1 MRFLRIMRKIPQTGL
16 KGLVEN
22 WQSDVLAALSVS
34 FVALPLALGIA
45 LASGVPPMA
54 GIIAVVVG
62 GVVTTFFRGSHL
74 AINGPA
80 AGLIAIIVSSLAAWG
95 DDPQRLNYVLA
106 AIVVS
111 GLIQV
116 VLGFLKLGKFA
127 EFIHSSVI
135 NGIMAAIGIIIF
147 AQQIHVAFIGKKSI
161 VQKPIAQLVDFLTHL
176 DSVNPWVAVISVS
189 GLLIMVFQYR
199 IGYNLFKF
207 IPAPM
212 WVLLISVP
220 FAIAFGFVNQ
230 DTSVMNLFGKF
241 AGENLLVN
249 IPTKLEEI
257 LIFPDFSMIG
267 TGIFW
272 SSVTGITMIASIQSL
287 AMGKAVDKID
297 PYRRK
302 TNFDKDLVAVGLSSA
317 VSGMLGGLPII
328 TVIVRSTVNV
338 QNNAKTKWSNLY
350 HGIFMTI
357 LVMTIILPPAP
368 YKLPIP
374 YAALA
379 VILVFTG
386 YKLASPKV
394 FKQILDQGIEQ
405 FIFFAGTLFIT
416 LYNGLLA
423 GIFGGLLIT
432 AITHLLLARVPTQ
445 RFIQMVF
452 NSGSLLVPKDDGGYE
467 LKIKGIAN
475 FLGAIKM
482 NNLLSTIP
490 KSADITIDFSEAR
503 LIDLS
508 TLEKVYEFQKL
519 HSEKGGKVNIQG
531 LENHISSTNHKMG
544 LKLLTTSTH
553 RMTKREKSIK
563 EIAEQLNWNY
573 ETEPIGQTKDYLP
586 FYFFKSRAIEFKRN
600 CIRNEQGE
608 VSLEITDLTFE
619 EGAYMAY
626 REYTS
631 TLGLIKLP
639 FKIPKFTIERKEF
652 LDKYLDFSAHKDIDY
667 ISYSGFSEEFTVRV
681 EDLEAANDFFTSNFI
696 EFLHQSD
703 ITHIESS
710 GEAVLIFP
718 TNFRPAHIHE
728 YANII
733 HLMKEM
739 EFIIKKSS

>member
-1 MRFLRIMRKIPQTGL
+1 MRKIPQTGL
-16 KGLVEN
+16 KGLKEN
-22 WQSDVLAALSVS
+22 WQSDLLAALSVS

-45 LASGVPPMA
+45 LASGVPPMS
-54 GIIAVVVG
+54 GIIAVVIG
-62 GVVTTFFRGSHL
+62 GIVTTFFRGSHL

-95 DDPQRLNYVLA
+95 DAPDRLNYVLA

-116 VLGFLKLGKFA
+116 ALGFLKLGKLA

-135 NGIMAAIGIIIF
+135 NGIMTAIGIIIF
-147 AQQIHVAFIGKKSI
+147 AQQIHVAFIGKKSA
-161 VQKPIAQLVDFLTHL
+161 VSQPIAQLGDFLANITNI
-176 DSVNPWVAVISVS
+176 NPWVAIISLA
-189 GLLIMVFQYR
+189 GLLLLIFQSR

-207 IPAPM
+207 VPAPM
-212 WVLLISVP
+212 WVLLLSVP
-220 FAIAFGFVNQ
+220 FAIVFGFANE
-230 DTSVMNLFGKF
+230 DSSIMNLFGKF
-241 AGENLLVN
+241 AGENLLVK
-249 IPTKLEEI
+249 IPTKIEEI
-257 LIFPDFSMIG
+257 LIFPDFTMIG
-267 TGIFW
+267 DSRFW
-272 SSVTGITMIASIQSL
+272 TSVTGITLIASIQSL

-297 PYRRK
+297 PYKRK
-302 TNFDKDLVAVGLSSA
+302 TNFDRDLVGVGLSSA
-317 VSGMLGGLPII
+317 VSGMLGGLPVI

-350 HGIFMTI
+350 HGIFMTF
-357 LVMTIILPPAP
+357 LVMAIILPPSP

-394 FKQILDQGIEQ
+394 FKHVLDQGIEQ

-423 GIFGGLLIT
+423 GIFGGLLIV

-452 NSGSLLVPKDDGGYE
+452 NSGSLLVPKEGGGYD

-482 NNLLSTIP
+482 NNLLSEIP
-490 KSADITIDFSEAR
+490 KSADVNIDFSQAR
-503 LIDLS
+503 LVDFS

-519 HSEKGGKVNIQG
+519 HSENGGKVNIKG
-531 LENHISSTNHKMG
+531 LDNHISSTNHKMG

-563 EIAEQLNWNY
+563 EIAEQLNWDY
-573 ETEPIGQTKDYLP
+573 ETEPIGQTDDYLR
-586 FYFFKSRAIEFKRN
+586 FYFFKSREIEFKRN
-600 CIRNEQGE
+600 CIWNEQGE
-608 VSLEITDLTFE
+608 IWLEITDITFE

-626 REYTS
+626 KEYTS

-652 LDKYLDFSAHKDIDY
+652 LDKYLDFSSHKDIDY
-667 ISYSGFSEEFTVRV
+667 ISYSELSEDFTVKV
-681 EDLEAANDFFTSNFI
+681 EDVASANEFFTLEFI
-696 EFLHQSD
+696 EFLHKSD
-703 ITHIESS
+703 ISHIESS
-710 GEAVLIFP
+710 GEAVLILP
-718 TNFRPAHIHE
+718 TSFRPAHIHE

-739 EFIIKKSS
+739 KAIIKKSN

>member
-1 MRFLRIMRKIPQTGL
+1 
-16 KGLVEN
+16 
-22 WQSDVLAALSVS
+22 
-34 FVALPLALGIA
+34 
-45 LASGVPPMA
+45 MA

-62 GVVTTFFRGSHL
+62 GIVTTFFRGSHL

-106 AIVVS
+106 AIVIS

-116 VLGFLKLGKFA
+116 VLGFLKLGKLA

-135 NGIMAAIGIIIF
+135 NGIMTAIGIIIF
-147 AQQIHVAFIGKKSI
+147 AQQIHVAFIGKKSS
-161 VQKPIAQLVDFLTHL
+161 VSQPIAQIGDFLANLTNI
-176 DSVNPWVAVISVS
+176 NPWVAIISIA
-189 GLLIMVFQYR
+189 GLLLLIFQSR

-207 IPAPM
+207 VPAPM

-220 FAIAFGFVNQ
+220 FAIAFGFANE
-230 DTSVMNLFGKF
+230 DSAIMNLFGKF
-241 AGENLLVN
+241 AGENLLVK
-249 IPTKLEEI
+249 IPTKIEDI

-267 TGIFW
+267 TGKFW
-272 SSVTGITMIASIQSL
+272 TSVTGITLIASIQSL

-302 TNFDKDLVAVGLSSA
+302 TNFDRDLVGVGLSSA
-317 VSGMLGGLPII
+317 VSGMLGGLPVI

-357 LVMTIILPPAP
+357 LVLAIILPPAP

-379 VILVFTG
+379 VILVYTG

-394 FKQILDQGIEQ
+394 FKQVLDQGIEQ

-423 GIFGGLLIT
+423 GIFGGLLIV

-452 NSGSLLVPKDDGGYE
+452 NSGSLLVPKEGGGYD

-482 NNLLSTIP
+482 NNLLGEIP
-490 KSADITIDFSEAR
+490 KSAKVNIDFSEAR
-503 LIDLS
+503 LVDFS

-519 HSEKGGKVNIQG
+519 HVENGGIVNIKG
-531 LENHISSTNHKMG
+531 LDNHISSTNHKMG

-573 ETEPIGQTKDYLP
+573 ETEPIGQTEDYLP

-600 CIRNEQGE
+600 CLWNDQGE
-608 VSLEITDLTFE
+608 ISLEITDLTFE

-626 REYTS
+626 REYIS

-639 FKIPKFTIERKEF
+639 YKIPKFTIERKEF
-652 LDKYLDFSAHKDIDY
+652 LDKYLDFAAHKDIDY
-667 ISYSGFSEEFTVRV
+667 ISYSGFSEAFTVRV
-681 EDLEAANDFFTSNFI
+681 EDAKAADEFFTTEFI
-696 EFLHQSD
+696 EFLHKSD

-739 EFIIKKSS
+739 EAIIKKSS

>member
-1 MRFLRIMRKIPQTGL
+1 MRKIPQTGL
-16 KGLVEN
+16 KGLKEN

-147 AQQIHVAFIGKKSI
+147 AQQIHVAFIGKKSTAE
-161 VQKPIAQLVDFLTHL
+161 KPIAQLADFITHL
-176 DSVNPWVAVISVS
+176 DKINPWVAIISIS
-189 GLLIMVFQYR
+189 GLLIMIFQYR

-220 FAIAFGFVNQ
+220 FAIAFGFGNQ
-230 DTSVMNLFGKF
+230 DSSVMNLFGKF
-241 AGENLLVN
+241 AGDNLLVN
-249 IPTKLEEI
+249 IPTKIEEL

-267 TGIFW
+267 TSTFW
-272 SSVTGITMIASIQSL
+272 TSVTGITMIASIQSL

-357 LVMTIILPPAP
+357 LVMAIVLPPAP

-394 FKQILDQGIEQ
+394 FKQVLDQGIEQ

-452 NSGSLLVPKDDGGYE
+452 NSGSLLVPKDGGGYE

-503 LIDLS
+503 LVDLS

-519 HSEKGGKVNIQG
+519 HSENGGKVDIQG

-553 RMTKREKSIK
+553 RMTKREKNIK

-573 ETEPIGQTKDYLP
+573 ETEPIGQTEDYLP

-600 CIRNEQGE
+600 CIRNEQGGIW
-608 VSLEITDLTFE
+608 LEIADLTFE

-667 ISYSGFSEEFTVRV
+667 ISYYGFSEDFTVKV
-681 EDLEAANDFFTSNFI
+681 EDKKDADEFFTPVFL
-696 EFLHQSD
+696 EFLHKSN
-703 ITHIESS
+703 ISHIESS
-710 GEAVLIFP
+710 GEAVVIFP

-739 EFIIKKSS
+739 EAIIKKSS

>member
-1 MRFLRIMRKIPQTGL
+1 MRKIPQTGL
-16 KGLVEN
+16 KGLKEN
-22 WQSDVLAALSVS
+22 WQSDLLAALSVS

-45 LASGVPPMA
+45 LASGVPPMS

-62 GVVTTFFRGSHL
+62 GIVTTFFRGSHL

-95 DDPQRLNYVLA
+95 DAPDRLNYVLA

-116 VLGFLKLGKFA
+116 ALGFLKLGKLA

-135 NGIMAAIGIIIF
+135 NGIMTAIGIIIF
-147 AQQIHVAFIGKKSI
+147 AQQIHVAFIGKKSA
-161 VQKPIAQLVDFLTHL
+161 VSQPIAQLGDFLANITNI
-176 DSVNPWVAVISVS
+176 NPWVAIISIA
-189 GLLIMVFQYR
+189 GLLLLIFQSR

-207 IPAPM
+207 VPAPM
-212 WVLLISVP
+212 WVLLLSVP
-220 FAIAFGFVNQ
+220 FAIVFGFANE
-230 DTSVMNLFGKF
+230 DSSIMNLFGKF
-241 AGENLLVN
+241 AGKNLLVK
-249 IPTKLEEI
+249 IPTKIEEI
-257 LIFPDFSMIG
+257 LIFPDFTMIG
-267 TGIFW
+267 DSRFW
-272 SSVTGITMIASIQSL
+272 TSVTGITLIASIQSL

-297 PYRRK
+297 PYKRK
-302 TNFDKDLVAVGLSSA
+302 TNFDRDLVGVGLSSA
-317 VSGMLGGLPII
+317 VSGMLGGLPVI

-350 HGIFMTI
+350 HGIFMTF
-357 LVMTIILPPAP
+357 LVMAIILPPSP

-394 FKQILDQGIEQ
+394 FKHVLDQGIEQ

-423 GIFGGLLIT
+423 GIFGGLLIV

-452 NSGSLLVPKDDGGYE
+452 NSGSLLVPKEGGGYD

-482 NNLLSTIP
+482 NNLLSEIP
-490 KSADITIDFSEAR
+490 KSADVNIDFSQAR
-503 LIDLS
+503 LVDFS

-519 HSEKGGKVNIQG
+519 HSENGGKVNIKG
-531 LENHISSTNHKMG
+531 LDNHISSTNHKMG

-563 EIAEQLNWNY
+563 EIAEQLNWDY
-573 ETEPIGQTKDYLP
+573 ETEPIGQTDDYLR
-586 FYFFKSRAIEFKRN
+586 FYFFKSREIEFKRN
-600 CIRNEQGE
+600 CIWNEQGE
-608 VSLEITDLTFE
+608 IWLEITDITFE

-626 REYTS
+626 KEYTS

-652 LDKYLDFSAHKDIDY
+652 LDKYLDFSSHKDIDY
-667 ISYSGFSEEFTVRV
+667 ISYSELSEDFTVKV
-681 EDLEAANDFFTSNFI
+681 EDLASANEFFTLEFI
-696 EFLHQSD
+696 EFLHKSD
-703 ITHIESS
+703 ISHIESS
-710 GEAVLIFP
+710 GEAVLILP
-718 TNFRPAHIHE
+718 TSFRPAHIHE

-739 EFIIKKSS
+739 KAIIKKSN